1 MGKFDNVVIATDL
14 DGTFLG
20 KGATLVQR
28 NLDAV
33 KYFTE
38 NGGHFTI
45 ATGRFPKHAAMA
57 FPSVAEYVNI
67 PAATCNGAYIYDFV
81 SESTG
86 DVMTIPYE
94 LMRELMEFVYAN
106 FSNAGL
112 RISAEGHSFIC
123 TPGDLK
129 CSYVANEFG
138 KLGADEKL
146 IIPMEELQEYV
157 LYKAVIR
164 DDPDNIDDVIAK
176 VRENFGGRLY
186 ITQSGKTIIDIQ
198 IFGADKG
205 KGIRKIVDKYLGE
218 GMTLYTCG
226 DYLNDIDFHAA
237 ADVAV
242 CPSNA
247 RDEIKAISDLCLCSN
262 DEGLIADLVEYIE
275 QKIK

>member
-1 MGKFDNVVIATDL
+1 MGKFDNIVIATDL

-33 KYFTE
+33 KYFTD

-45 ATGRFPKHAAMA
+45 ATGRFPRHAAMA

-67 PAATCNGAYIYDFV
+67 PAATCNGAYIYDY
-81 SESTG
+81 SKAQAISM
-86 DVMTIPYE
+86 MTIPYE
-94 LMRELMEFVYAN
+94 LMRELIEFVHTN
-106 FSNAGL
+106 FENAGL

-123 TPGDLK
+123 TPEDLK
-129 CSYVANEFG
+129 CSYVSREFD
-138 KLGADEKL
+138 KLGDDEKL
-146 IIPMEELQEYV
+146 IIPMEELKKLV
-157 LYKAVIR
+157 LFKAVIR
-164 DDPDNIDDVIAK
+164 DDEEKINDVIAK
-176 VRENFGGRLY
+176 VSEHFNGRLY
-186 ITQSGKTIIDIQ
+186 VTQSGKTIVDIQ

-205 KGIRKIVDKYLGE
+205 RGIRKVIDMCLG
-218 GMTLYTCG
+218 GGKTLYTCG

-275 QKIK
+275 KQMQ